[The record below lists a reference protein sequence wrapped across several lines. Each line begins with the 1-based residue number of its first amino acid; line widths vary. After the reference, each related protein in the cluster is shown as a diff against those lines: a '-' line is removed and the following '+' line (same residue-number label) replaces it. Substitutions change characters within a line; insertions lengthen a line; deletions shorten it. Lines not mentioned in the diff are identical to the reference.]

1 MTAQGTI
8 LVINC
13 GSSSVK
19 FAVFADD
26 APPRRL
32 WSGRIERIGLAV
44 SRFVAIDASGT
55 RAVEECDTIADHRQ
69 ALEFLFGKLERNT
82 PAASPVAVG
91 HRVVHGG
98 TDCDCPLLVS
108 PSLEARLRGL
118 APLAPLHM
126 PHNLAGIA
134 AVKKIRAGIPQVA
147 CFDTA
152 FHRHLPRLARLTGLP
167 RRFYEQGIRRYGFH
181 GLSYEYVIEELR
193 ARHGDAVARG
203 RLIVAHLGNGAS
215 MSAIRDARSVE
226 TSMGFSTL
234 SGLPM
239 GTRSGDL
246 DPGIVLYLITREG
259 MTPEQ
264 VQALLYRQS
273 GLAGVSGIS
282 RNMRELLDQSAEQ
295 APAAE
300 AVAFF
305 CYRARAQLAALTA
318 ALGGLDR
325 LVFTGGIGA
334 NAPQVRAQICNGLG
348 YLGITLDAARNA
360 DGRRSISV
368 PHAAVVIEA
377 FPTDEELMIAR
388 HVQRLLERP
397 ALREA

>member
-1 MTAQGTI
+1 MTASSTI

-19 FAVFADD
+19 FAVFAND
-26 APPRRL
+26 ASLRRL
-32 WSGRIERIGLAV
+32 WRGRLERIGLAV
-44 SRFVAIDASGT
+44 SRFAAVDASGVQV
-55 RAVEECDTIADHRQ
+55 VEECDAIADHGM
-69 ALEFLFGKLERNT
+69 ALEFLFRKLERDT
-82 PAASPVAVG
+82 SAALPAAVG
-91 HRVVHGG
+91 HRVVQGG
-98 TDCDCPLLVS
+98 ADCDCPLIVTS
-108 PSLEARLRGL
+108 SLEARLRAL

-134 AVKKIRAGIPQVA
+134 AVKKIRPGIVQVA

-152 FHRHLPRLARLTGLP
+152 FHLDLPRLARLTGLP
-167 RRFYEQGIRRYGFH
+167 RRFYAQGIRRYGYH

-193 ARHGDAVARG
+193 AREGDAAAHG
-203 RLIVAHLGNGAS
+203 RMIVAHLGNGVS
-215 MSAIRDARSVE
+215 MAAIRDARSVE

-234 SGLPM
+234 AGLPM
-239 GTRSGDL
+239 GTRSGNL
-246 DPGIVLYLITREG
+246 DPGIVLYLITQQG

-264 VQALLYRQS
+264 VQDLLYRQS
-273 GLAGVSGIS
+273 GLLGLSGIS
-282 RNMRELLDQSAEQ
+282 RNMRELLAQSAAQ

-334 NAPQVRAQICNGLG
+334 NAPHIRAEICKGLG
-348 YLGITLDAARNA
+348 YLGIALDATHNA
-360 DGRRSISV
+360 DRRRRISA
-368 PHAAVVIEA
+368 PHAAVAIEA

-388 HVQRLLERP
+388 HVQRVLERP

>member
-1 MTAQGTI
+1 MTADGTI

-19 FAVFADD
+19 FAVFAND
-26 APPRRL
+26 ASLGRL

-44 SRFVAIDASGT
+44 SRFVTVDGSG
-55 RAVEECDTIADHRQ
+55 AQVVEERDTMADHGK
-69 ALEFLFGKLERNT
+69 ALEFLFRKLDRET
-82 PAASPVAVG
+82 SAALPVAVG
-91 HRVVHGG
+91 HRVVQGG
-98 TDCDCPLLVS
+98 ADCDCPLIVT
-108 PSLEARLRGL
+108 PSLEARLRRL
-118 APLAPLHM
+118 EPLAPLHM

-134 AVKKIRAGIPQVA
+134 AVKKIRAGIVQVA

-152 FHRHLPRLARLTGLP
+152 FHLHLPRLARLTGLP
-167 RRFYEQGIRRYGFH
+167 RRFYEQGIRRYGYH

-193 ARHGDAVARG
+193 TREGDAAACG
-203 RLIVAHLGNGAS
+203 RMVVAHLGNGAS
-215 MSAIRDARSVE
+215 MAAIRDGRSVE

-234 SGLPM
+234 AGLPM

-246 DPGIVLYLITREG
+246 DPGLVLYLITQQG

-264 VQALLYRQS
+264 VQDLLYKQS
-273 GLAGVSGIS
+273 GLLGLSGVS
-282 RNMRELLDQSAEQ
+282 RNMRELLAQSAEQ

-318 ALGGLDR
+318 PLGGLDR

-334 NAPQVRAQICNGLG
+334 NAPHIRAEICKGLG

-360 DGRRSISV
+360 DGRRTISA
-368 PHAAVVIEA
+368 PHAAVVVEA

-388 HVQRLLERP
+388 HVQRVLERP